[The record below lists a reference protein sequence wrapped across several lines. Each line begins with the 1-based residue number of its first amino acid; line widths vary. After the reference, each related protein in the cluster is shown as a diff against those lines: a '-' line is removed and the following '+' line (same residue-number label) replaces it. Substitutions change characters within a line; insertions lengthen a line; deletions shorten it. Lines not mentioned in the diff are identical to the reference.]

1 MFAKEEK
8 RNLHVSLKP
17 CGAVFTVR
25 AKLMIVPGML
35 VLPFIVL
42 GFNACLAFG
51 IKIHSFLCQEIKNS
65 IVSLPEL
72 FQDHLF
78 FFYEADRPDSISF
91 GPMIWSPEEMLCP
104 FLV

>member
-1 MFAKEEK
+1 
-8 RNLHVSLKP
+8 
-17 CGAVFTVR
+17 
-25 AKLMIVPGML
+25 MIVPGML

-78 FFYEADRPDSISF
+78 FFFFSEANRLDSISF
-91 GPMIWSPEEMLCP
+91 GPMIWSPEMLCS

>member
-1 MFAKEEK
+1 
-8 RNLHVSLKP
+8 
-17 CGAVFTVR
+17 
-25 AKLMIVPGML
+25 MIVPGML
-35 VLPFIVL
+35 VLPFIDL

-78 FFYEADRPDSISF
+78 FFF
-91 GPMIWSPEEMLCP
+91 
-104 FLV
+104 FLRLTGQIASRLAP

>member
-1 MFAKEEK
+1 
-8 RNLHVSLKP
+8 
-17 CGAVFTVR
+17 
-25 AKLMIVPGML
+25 MIVPGML
-35 VLPFIVL
+35 VLPFIDL

-78 FFYEADRPDSISF
+78 FFF
-91 GPMIWSPEEMLCP
+91 
-104 FLV
+104 F